1 MKLDFRTRITYTITQ
16 SSEPASLDSESFRNA
31 KPPYT
36 GDTEE
41 QFWDYITDNLNRWEA
56 DDFIIDNEGLLSDSV
71 LDMLH
76 QTFVDSPTNVM
87 FDSRYKSEDI
97 IIDGGE
103 IDETYTKYNGFNS
116 KMNTEY

>member
-1 MKLDFRTRITYTITQ
+1 
-16 SSEPASLDSESFRNA
+16 
-31 KPPYT
+31 
-36 GDTEE
+36 
-41 QFWDYITDNLNRWEA
+41 
-56 DDFIIDNEGLLSDSV
+56 
-71 LDMLH
+71 MLH